1 MLINIDTNDTVIMA
15 VMVKSLCYI
24 TSSEETLNKIV
35 ILLSPFCF
43 LTDLIVGAPYEQ
55 DNKGAIYI
63 FNGGA
68 PRMETMY
75 SQRILAADIN
85 NDLRGFGFS
94 LSKNTI
100 DVDSNTYTGIA
111 IHN

>member
-1 MLINIDTNDTVIMA
+1 MSISLDTIDTVIMT
-15 VMVKSLCYI
+15 VIVKFLCYI
-24 TSSEETLNKIV
+24 IGSEEETLNKIA
-35 ILLSPFCF
+35 ILLTSFCF

-63 FNGGA
+63 FNGGS

-85 NDLRGFGFS
+85 SDLRGFGFS

-100 DVDSNTYTGIA
+100 DVDSNTYTGTV
-111 IHN
+111 

>member
-1 MLINIDTNDTVIMA
+1 MLISLDTIDTVIMT
-15 VMVKSLCYI
+15 VMVKFRCYI
-24 TSSEETLNKIV
+24 IGSEEETLNKIV
-35 ILLSPFCF
+35 ILLTSFN

-85 NDLRGFGFS
+85 SNLRGFGFS

-100 DVDSNTYTGIA
+100 DVDSNTYTGTL
-111 IHN
+111 